1 MPLRDFI
8 SMNRQFI
15 DSEAFRTVGYD
26 ESTETLEIEFHD
38 GDVYQYY
45 AVPPVVYRDL
55 LRAPSSGQYFAFFI
69 KTTYQFHKIAD
80 GDVASDQADGA

>member
-1 MPLRDFI
+1 MIMQRA
-8 SMNRQFI
+8 FI

-38 GDVYQYY
+38 GDIYQYY
-45 AVPPVVYRDL
+45 RVPPVVHRDL

-69 KTTYQFHKIAD
+69 KPSYQFNKVS
-80 GDVASDQADGA
+80 G